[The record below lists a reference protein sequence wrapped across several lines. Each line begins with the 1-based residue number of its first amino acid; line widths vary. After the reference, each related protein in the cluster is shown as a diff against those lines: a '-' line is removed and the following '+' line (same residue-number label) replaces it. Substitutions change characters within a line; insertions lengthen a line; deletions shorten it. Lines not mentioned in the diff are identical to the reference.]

1 MITIIIF
8 TILICLGVPIIY
20 LLLASSIV
28 FVLEVG
34 KFVLF
39 DSFFVQSIKG
49 VEANGFLAIPLYILV
64 GEIMNRSGIT
74 ERLIRSAMR
83 IVGGVR
89 GGLAYVNVLTNAF
102 CAAILGSATAQIAIM
117 SRAIVPEMVKHG
129 YDRSFATGLTV
140 TTGLL
145 GPIIPPS
152 MLMIIYGV
160 LSYQSVA
167 ALFIAGILPGMLLV
181 GALFITIFMSQK
193 HLPHISNSPILSYK
207 AKDIFMDAIP
217 ALIPTTII
225 VGIISGVMTPTEA
238 GALAVFVSLVISIGL
253 FQSLKIAD
261 FIPVMRATILSSA
274 AIISL
279 IAFATLL
286 GWVLAYQGIPDLMAS
301 AIAEFSVG
309 RISFLLLVCL
319 VVFVLGMFLDGI
331 GVMIVIVPVLL
342 PVATAFGVDPIHF
355 GVVISIATLTGL
367 ISPPVGPGLYIAMD
381 ATGLKMKPIVMATI
395 PFLIAF
401 ILCLLVIL
409 ILPQLSTALPRLLG
423 L

>member
-217 ALIPTTII
+217 ALIPATII
-225 VGIISGVMTPTEA
+225 IGIISGVMTPTEA